1 MLDLWLMCALFF
13 GAPGPSPC
21 SALDTFLP
29 DAGIELKANQALK
42 LEHEEGE
49 RFDLFPVEEGAFDV
63 LETHPSKGNP
73 IMLVNTFNKVNFP
86 ANFYF
91 KHSYKFR
98 SPVKG

>member
-29 DAGIELKANQALK
+29 DPGIELKANQVLK

-49 RFDLFPVEEGAFDV
+49 RFDLFPVEAAAFV
-63 LETHPSKGNP
+63 ILETHSSKGTP
-73 IMLVNTFNKVNFP
+73 IM
-86 ANFYF
+86 
-91 KHSYKFR
+91 
-98 SPVKG
+98 